1 MKQKIGIALSGGGFR
16 AAAFHLG
23 TLRKLNQMGILGKV
37 DVISTVSGGSI
48 VGAAYT
54 LNKDNFEG
62 FEKEFKEGLQRNML
76 KTSYVVLAIVGLFVL
91 ILPFVLAY
99 FAWYLLFLYL
109 PVIAL
114 FLKFQFNLL
123 PFSKMIEKRY
133 SQVFYQNK
141 TLKDLPHSPVLA
153 INSTNI
159 ESGRPFTFSKEKM
172 NDSFYEYSQNGRKS
186 IKFRNDNFPISRAV
200 MASSCVPFAFTP
212 IKIAK
217 SYYQN
222 SQDYKLINPTLID
235 GGVYDNQGIHKLTH
249 HGSVYECENIIVS
262 DAGTGFKPLTQMNN
276 TLMLLI
282 QTSELF
288 MNRIKNIQFINN
300 VILNKYLGK
309 KSIAYLSL
317 AYDPKTCLSYFANYV
332 KGGQLTSTI
341 IEAHGLSEEEIA
353 KMTKQ
358 EITAYME
365 QRINYGELQKSF
377 PIDNVLEVALG
388 VGTNLTALS
397 YEQIE
402 ALMAVAESL
411 TELQVRLYCP
421 NIIK

>member
-23 TLRKLNQMGILGKV
+23 TLRKLNQMGILDKV

-54 LNKDNFEG
+54 LNKDNFES

-76 KTSYVVLAIVGLFVL
+76 KTSYVILAIVGLFVL

-200 MASSCVPFAFTP
+200 MASSCVPFAFTY
-212 IKIAK
+212 K
-217 SYYQN
+217 N
-222 SQDYKLINPTLID
+222 S
-235 GGVYDNQGIHKLTH
+235 
-249 HGSVYECENIIVS
+249 
-262 DAGTGFKPLTQMNN
+262 
-276 TLMLLI
+276 
-282 QTSELF
+282 
-288 MNRIKNIQFINN
+288 
-300 VILNKYLGK
+300 
-309 KSIAYLSL
+309 
-317 AYDPKTCLSYFANYV
+317 
-332 KGGQLTSTI
+332 
-341 IEAHGLSEEEIA
+341 
-353 KMTKQ
+353 
-358 EITAYME
+358 
-365 QRINYGELQKSF
+365 
-377 PIDNVLEVALG
+377 
-388 VGTNLTALS
+388 
-397 YEQIE
+397 
-402 ALMAVAESL
+402 
-411 TELQVRLYCP
+411 
-421 NIIK
+421 